1 MSLKTVLTAEDLFR
15 KGDIGPCELVMGEL
29 IRLSLSGAAH
39 GKLVAQI
46 GALLDA
52 CIRPRRLGV
61 VCGAETGFILERD
74 PDTVRGPDASFVSR
88 DRIPPDGEPEGY
100 WPFAPDLAV
109 EAISPNDLYREIEQ
123 KVEDYLR
130 AGVRLVWIVNPDS
143 QTITVYRPPS
153 EAHILRIGDTL
164 TGADVIPGFEV
175 SVSEVFE

>member
-1 MSLKTVLTAEDLFR
+1 MLTADDLFLMEEN
-15 KGDIGPCELVMGEL
+15 GPCELVRGEV
-29 IRLSLSGAAH
+29 IRMSPAGGLH
-39 GKLVAQI
+39 GKLTIRI

-52 CIRPRRLGV
+52 YVRPRHLGV

-74 PDTVRGPDASFVSR
+74 PDTVRGPDVSFVSR
-88 DRIPPDGEPEGY
+88 DRIPPEGEPEGY

-109 EAISPNDLYREIEQ
+109 EVISPNDLYREIEQ

-130 AGVRLVWIVNPDS
+130 AGVRLVWIVNPGTR
-143 QTITVYRPPS
+143 TITTYRPSS

-164 TGADVIPGFEV
+164 TGADVIPGFDV